1 MIIPKEIERSAS
13 GHFLLDLHTDYLQR
27 IYEVVHEID
36 PVKILLKAEDISK
49 WDVGIKDQSEITR
62 EVRASKATEDM
73 GKKDEERDK
82 IITSLFQDIRNAAQS
97 PIAERCDAG
106 RTLKLIVDVYKGLQK
121 ERWAGKTVHTKGL
134 LDDLAKPEAAA
145 AVTALHLTEIV
156 NLLRTTND
164 AFRKLRESRTTKSA
178 DTILPKSEEIRVQN
192 DKMTS
197 YIFQHIE
204 AAYITAANDEDR
216 KAIGQ
221 LIDQI
226 NARIRESK
234 ATHNKSQA
242 QKKAAAEKKKKN
254 PNAPKTP
261 KEPKPKK
268 PKKNDEPDVHL
279 PEEGEPKKPGAGGEG
294 KKPDSGGGASGG
306 EGKKPD
312 SSGGAGTG
320 GGGKSGDDG
329 DPDIHLPEE

>member
-1 MIIPKEIERSAS
+1 MKSVKTIENPGSVR
-13 GHFLLDLHTDYLQR
+13 FLLDLHTDYLQR
-27 IYEVVHEID
+27 IYEVVRGIA
-36 PVKILLKAEDISK
+36 PAKILLEADDIDR
-49 WDVGIKDQSEITR
+49 WNAGIKDQSEINR
-62 EVRASKATEDM
+62 EVRASKTTEDLE
-73 GKKDEERDK
+73 KKDEERDK
-82 IITSLFQDIRNAAQS
+82 IITALFQDIRSAALS
-97 PIAERCDAG
+97 PITTRYESG
-106 RTLKLIVDVYKGLQK
+106 RTLKLIVDVYKGLQR
-121 ERWAGKTVHTKGL
+121 ERWASKTVHTKGL

-145 AVTALHLTEIV
+145 AVAALHLTETV
-156 NLLRTTND
+156 DLLRTTND
-164 AFRKLRESRTTKSA
+164 SFSTLRESRTSKSA
-178 DTILPKSEEIRVQN
+178 DVSLPKGNKIRAQN
-192 DKMTS
+192 DAMTS
-197 YIFQHIE
+197 DIFHHIE

-216 KAIGQ
+216 KSIGQ

-226 NARIRESK
+226 NVRIRESK

-279 PEEGEPKKPGAGGEG
+279 PEEDEPKKPGAGGEG
-294 KKPDSGGGASGG
+294 KKPDGGGGASGG

>member
-27 IYEVVHEID
+27 IYDVVHEID
-36 PVKILLKAEDISK
+36 PAKILLKAEDISK
-49 WDVGIKDQSEITR
+49 WNVGIKDQSEITR
-62 EVRASKATEDM
+62 EVRASKTTEDL
-73 GKKDEERDK
+73 GKKDEERDR
-82 IITSLFQDIRNAAQS
+82 IITSLFQDIRSATLS
-97 PIAERCDAG
+97 PIAARSEPG
-106 RTLKLIVDVYKGLQK
+106 RTLKLIVDVYKGLQR

-145 AVTALHLTEIV
+145 AVAALHLTETV
-156 NLLRTTND
+156 ALLRTTND
-164 AFRKLRESRTTKSA
+164 AFSTLRESRTTKS
-178 DTILPKSEEIRVQN
+178 IKVVLPKSEEIRAQN

-197 YIFQHIE
+197 YIFQYIE
-204 AAYITAANDEDR
+204 AAYIATTNDEDR

-242 QKKAAAEKKKKN
+242 QKKAAAEKKKKK
-254 PNAPKTP
+254 PDAPKEP

-268 PKKNDEPDVHL
+268 PKKGNDQPDIKL
-279 PEEGEPKKPGAGGEG
+279 PEEEPKKPDAGGEG
-294 KKPDSGGGASGG
+294 KKPE
-306 EGKKPD
+306 EG
-312 SSGGAGTG
+312 GGAGTG
-320 GGGKSGDDG
+320 GGGKAGESGS
-329 DPDIHLPEE
+329 PEITLPEA

>member
-27 IYEVVHEID
+27 IYDVVHEID
-36 PVKILLKAEDISK
+36 PAKILLKAEDISK
-49 WDVGIKDQSEITR
+49 WNVGIKDQSEITR
-62 EVRASKATEDM
+62 EVRASKTTEDL
-73 GKKDEERDK
+73 GKKDEERDR
-82 IITSLFQDIRNAAQS
+82 IITSLFQDIRSATLS
-97 PIAERCDAG
+97 PIAARSEPG
-106 RTLKLIVDVYKGLQK
+106 RTLKLIVDVYKGLQR

-145 AVTALHLTEIV
+145 AVAALHLTETV
-156 NLLRTTND
+156 ALLRTTND
-164 AFRKLRESRTTKSA
+164 AFSTLRESRTSKSV
-178 DTILPKSEEIRVQN
+178 DIILPKSEEIRAQN

-197 YIFQHIE
+197 YIFQYIE
-204 AAYITAANDEDR
+204 AAYIATTSDEDR

-242 QKKAAAEKKKKN
+242 QKKAAAEKKKKKK
-254 PNAPKTP
+254 PDAPKEP

-268 PKKNDEPDVHL
+268 PKKGNDQPDIKL
-279 PEEGEPKKPGAGGEG
+279 PEEEPKKPDAGGEG
-294 KKPDSGGGASGG
+294 KKPE
-306 EGKKPD
+306 EG
-312 SSGGAGTG
+312 GGAGTG
-320 GGGKSGDDG
+320 GGGKAGESGS
-329 DPDIHLPEE
+329 PEITLPEA

>member
-27 IYEVVHEID
+27 IYDVVHEID
-36 PVKILLKAEDISK
+36 PAKILLKAEDISK
-49 WDVGIKDQSEITR
+49 WNVGIKDQSEITR
-62 EVRASKATEDM
+62 EVRASKTTEDL
-73 GKKDEERDK
+73 GKKDEERDR
-82 IITSLFQDIRNAAQS
+82 IITSLFQDIRSATLS
-97 PIAERCDAG
+97 PIAARSEPG
-106 RTLKLIVDVYKGLQK
+106 RTLKLIVDVYKGLQR

-145 AVTALHLTEIV
+145 VAALHLTETV
-156 NLLRTTND
+156 ALLRTTND
-164 AFRKLRESRTTKSA
+164 AFSTLRESRTSKSV
-178 DTILPKSEEIRVQN
+178 DIILPKSEEIRAQN

-197 YIFQHIE
+197 YIFQYIE
-204 AAYITAANDEDR
+204 AAYIATTSDEDR

-242 QKKAAAEKKKKN
+242 QKKAAAEKKKKK
-254 PNAPKTP
+254 PDAPKEP

-268 PKKNDEPDVHL
+268 PKKGNDQPDIKL
-279 PEEGEPKKPGAGGEG
+279 PEEEPKKPDAGGEG
-294 KKPDSGGGASGG
+294 KKPE
-306 EGKKPD
+306 EG
-312 SSGGAGTG
+312 GGAGTG
-320 GGGKSGDDG
+320 GGGKSGESG
-329 DPDIHLPEE
+329 SPEITLPEA

>member
-27 IYEVVHEID
+27 IYDVVHEIE
-36 PVKILLKAEDISK
+36 PAKILLKAEDISK
-49 WDVGIKDQSEITR
+49 WNVGIKDQSEITR
-62 EVRASKATEDM
+62 EVRASKTTEDL
-73 GKKDEERDK
+73 GKKDEERDR
-82 IITSLFQDIRNAAQS
+82 IITSLFQDIRSATLS
-97 PIAERCDAG
+97 PIAARSEPG
-106 RTLKLIVDVYKGLQK
+106 RTLKLIVDVYKGLQR

-145 AVTALHLTEIV
+145 AVAALHLTETV
-156 NLLRTTND
+156 ALLRTTND
-164 AFRKLRESRTTKSA
+164 AFSTLRESRTSKSV
-178 DTILPKSEEIRVQN
+178 DIILPKSEEIRAQN

-197 YIFQHIE
+197 YIFQYIE
-204 AAYITAANDEDR
+204 AAYIATTNDEDR

-294 KKPDSGGGASGG
+294 KKPNGGGGASGG

>member
-27 IYEVVHEID
+27 IYDVVHEID
-36 PVKILLKAEDISK
+36 PAKILLKAEDISK
-49 WDVGIKDQSEITR
+49 WNVGIKDQSEITR
-62 EVRASKATEDM
+62 EVRASKTTEDL
-73 GKKDEERDK
+73 GKKDEERDR
-82 IITSLFQDIRNAAQS
+82 IITSLFQDIRSATLS
-97 PIAERCDAG
+97 PIAARSEPG
-106 RTLKLIVDVYKGLQK
+106 RTLKLIVDVYKGLQR

-145 AVTALHLTEIV
+145 AVAALHLTETV
-156 NLLRTTND
+156 ALLRTTND
-164 AFRKLRESRTTKSA
+164 AFSTLRESRTSKSV
-178 DTILPKSEEIRVQN
+178 DIILPKSEEIRAQN

-197 YIFQHIE
+197 YIFQYIE
-204 AAYITAANDEDR
+204 AAYIATTNDEDR

-242 QKKAAAEKKKKN
+242 QKKAAAEKKKKK
-254 PNAPKTP
+254 PDAPKEP

-268 PKKNDEPDVHL
+268 PKKGNDQPDIKL
-279 PEEGEPKKPGAGGEG
+279 PEEEPKKPDAGGEG
-294 KKPDSGGGASGG
+294 KKPE
-306 EGKKPD
+306 EG
-312 SSGGAGTG
+312 GGAGTG
-320 GGGKSGDDG
+320 GSGKAGESGS
-329 DPDIHLPEE
+329 PEITLPEA

>member
-27 IYEVVHEID
+27 IYDVVHEID
-36 PVKILLKAEDISK
+36 PAKILLKAEDISK
-49 WDVGIKDQSEITR
+49 WNVGIKDQSEITR
-62 EVRASKATEDM
+62 EVRASKTTEDL
-73 GKKDEERDK
+73 GKKDEERDR
-82 IITSLFQDIRNAAQS
+82 IITSLFQDIRSATLS
-97 PIAERCDAG
+97 PIAARSEPG
-106 RTLKLIVDVYKGLQK
+106 RTLKLIVDVYKGLQR

-145 AVTALHLTEIV
+145 AVAALHLTETV
-156 NLLRTTND
+156 ALLRTTND
-164 AFRKLRESRTTKSA
+164 AFSTLRESRTSKSV
-178 DTILPKSEEIRVQN
+178 DIILPKSEEIRAQN

-197 YIFQHIE
+197 YIFQYIE
-204 AAYITAANDEDR
+204 AAYIATTSDEDR

-242 QKKAAAEKKKKN
+242 QKKAAAEKKKKK
-254 PNAPKTP
+254 PDAPSEP

-268 PKKNDEPDVHL
+268 PKKGNDQPDIKL
-279 PEEGEPKKPGAGGEG
+279 PEEEPKKPDAGGEG
-294 KKPDSGGGASGG
+294 KKPE
-306 EGKKPD
+306 EG
-312 SSGGAGTG
+312 GGAGTG
-320 GGGKSGDDG
+320 GGGKAGESGG
-329 DPDIHLPEE
+329 PEITLPEA

>member
-27 IYEVVHEID
+27 IYDVVHEID
-36 PVKILLKAEDISK
+36 PAKILLKAEDISK
-49 WDVGIKDQSEITR
+49 WNVGIKDQSEITR
-62 EVRASKATEDM
+62 EVRASKTTEDL
-73 GKKDEERDK
+73 GKKDEERDR
-82 IITSLFQDIRNAAQS
+82 IITSLFQDIRSATLS
-97 PIAERCDAG
+97 PIAARSEPG
-106 RTLKLIVDVYKGLQK
+106 RTLKLIVDVYKGLQR

-145 AVTALHLTEIV
+145 AVAALHLTETV
-156 NLLRTTND
+156 ALLRTTND
-164 AFRKLRESRTTKSA
+164 AFSTLRESRTSKSV
-178 DTILPKSEEIRVQN
+178 DIILPKSEEIRAQN

-197 YIFQHIE
+197 YIFQYIE
-204 AAYITAANDEDR
+204 AAYIATTSDEDR

-242 QKKAAAEKKKKN
+242 QKKAAAEKKKK
-254 PNAPKTP
+254 PDAPKEP

-268 PKKNDEPDVHL
+268 PKKGNDQPDIKL
-279 PEEGEPKKPGAGGEG
+279 PEEEPKKPDAGGEG
-294 KKPDSGGGASGG
+294 KKPE
-306 EGKKPD
+306 EG
-312 SSGGAGTG
+312 GGAGTG
-320 GGGKSGDDG
+320 GGGKAGESGS
-329 DPDIHLPEE
+329 PEITLPEA